1 MREASFPWPWSGPQN
16 RTLTLAV
23 FAWLLLVNL
32 WGLVAVHLLPISWRS
47 PWDESANARAPL
59 FARYDSGWYDS
70 IVRHGYPP
78 APGAGEESAH
88 AFFPL
93 YPMAARALHVVTGID
108 SFRAALLVT
117 WAALFLAV
125 PLLVEEARER
135 FGDAKA
141 RNALPFLLLYPVAFF
156 LAAVYTESLFLLL
169 ALLAFRS
176 VRRGKLLAALL
187 FGVLLGLTRA
197 PAAAVGPGLALAWWL
212 RGDGDGR
219 QWRGAALLLA
229 APLAGVLGYVFGIG
243 VVKGETMLF
252 FRSMSAWRHSA
263 GDPLSG
269 AVSFVLEPVRMWK
282 SGWFLDH
289 PGAIAPF
296 VHFGLFVFLG
306 AVQMKLRRFA
316 DAAWT
321 ASALLLPVLTG
332 TADGTPRYTLTIY
345 PGHFAAAALC
355 EGRPWLK
362 VLWLGG
368 SLAVLLLN
376 SSFFVNWHF
385 VS

>member
-1 MREASFPWPWSGPQN
+1 MNESSFPWPWRGKEN
-16 RTLTLAV
+16 RKLSLLV
-23 FAWLLLVNL
+23 LAWLLLANL
-32 WGLVAVHLLPISWRS
+32 WALVAIRILPISWRS
-47 PWDESANARAPL
+47 PWNDSANARAP
-59 FARYDSGWYDS
+59 FYARYDSGWYDV

-78 APGAGEESAH
+78 PPGPGEQSAH

-93 YPMAARALHVVTGID
+93 YPMTARALHVATGID

-117 WAALFLAV
+117 WVALFFAV

-135 FGDAKA
+135 FGDPRA
-141 RNALPFLLLYPVAFF
+141 RDALPFLLLYPVAFF

-176 VRRGKLLAALL
+176 VRRGELLLALVL
-187 FGVLLGLTRA
+187 GVLLGLTRA
-197 PAAAVGPGLALAWWL
+197 PAAAVGPGLALSWWFG
-212 RGDGDGR
+212 RPGDAR
-219 QWRGAALLLA
+219 RWIGAGLLLF

-243 VVKGETMLF
+243 AARDEPMLF
-252 FRSMSAWRHSA
+252 FRSMGAWRHSA
-263 GDPLSG
+263 GDPVSG
-269 AVSFVLEPVRMWK
+269 AASFFLEPVRMLR
-282 SGWFLDH
+282 SGWFREH
-289 PGAIAPF
+289 PGAVAPF
-296 VHFGLFVFLG
+296 FHFGLFAFLC
-306 AVQMKLRRFA
+306 AVQLKLRRFA

-345 PGHFAAAALC
+345 PGHFAAASLC

-362 VLWLGG
+362 ALWLAG
-368 SLAVLLLN
+368 SFAVLLLN